1 VSIASSDPVF
11 EGGGN
16 RRGLTVKRHPRAKAM
31 RLRVDPRDG
40 RVLLTLPARASLKR
54 AHKWAESQRGWI
66 EIELAKLPAA
76 APIGPGETIPWR
88 GELLTIDWN
97 EVRPRQPR
105 RDVERLLVGGPAGG
119 VENRVLRWLKSEARL
134 QLGEET
140 QFYAERA
147 GVRVDRI
154 AIGDARSRWGSCSAK
169 GAIRYSWRLILA
181 PPRVLSATAAHEVAH
196 RLHMDHSPAFHAAV
210 ARLFGGDPR
219 PERRWLREHGA
230 ALHRFGCSS

>member
-1 VSIASSDPVF
+1 MSIVSSDLLF

-40 RVLLTLPARASLKR
+40 RVLLTLPSRANLRR

-66 EIELAKLPAA
+66 ETELAKLPAVW
-76 APIGPGETIPWR
+76 PIGPGETIPWR
-88 GELLTIDWN
+88 GEHLAIDWD
-97 EVRPRQPR
+97 EARPRQPR
-105 RDVERLLVGGPAGG
+105 RDGEQLLIGGPASGLQ
-119 VENRVLRWLKSEARL
+119 NRVLRWLKAEARR
-134 QLGEET
+134 QLVEET

-147 GVRVDRI
+147 GVRVERI

-181 PPRVLSATAAHEVAH
+181 PPRVLSATVAHEVAH

-210 ARLFGGDPR
+210 ARLFGSDPR
-219 PERRWLREHGA
+219 PERAWLREHGA
-230 ALHRFGCSS
+230 ALHRFGWSS